1 MTEFHVIEVKVPLPS
16 GSRAAQNKVIAS
28 YEKEMEALRAKL
40 PEGAEMTDKNSSP
53 RGAQPGT
60 KRKTTQEKIDEAVAA
75 DRKNREGFAAMI
87 ETQRGDTPNRHDSVT
102 GGQSSVTGGVQAGER
117 TVIGHAET
125 KPVHPAAQAS
135 RSAA

>member
-16 GSRAAQNKVIAS
+16 GSRAAQNKVIS
-28 YEKEMEALRAKL
+28 GYEKEMEALRAKL

-75 DRKNREGFAAMI
+75 DRKMREGIAA
-87 ETQRGDTPNRHDSVT
+87 TASAHVDSVT
-102 GGQSSVTGGVQAGER
+102 GGQSSVAGGVQDRDR
-117 TVIGHAET
+117 TVIEHAET
-125 KPVHPAAQAS
+125 KPIHPAAQAS